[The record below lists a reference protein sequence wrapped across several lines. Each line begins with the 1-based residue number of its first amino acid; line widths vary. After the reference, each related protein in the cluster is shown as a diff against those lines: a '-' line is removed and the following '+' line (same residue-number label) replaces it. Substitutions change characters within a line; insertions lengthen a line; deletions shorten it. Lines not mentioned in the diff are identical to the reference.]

1 MSSAGVSE
9 GDTAYVL
16 GFPMELAGE
25 DRNYVVVRGGT
36 IARIRD
42 CLRNAA
48 PSFLV
53 DASVFPGN
61 SGGPVV
67 VRPEVV
73 AVANTSPVNHALLIG
88 IVAAYLPY
96 QDVAISQQTQRPRVI
111 FEENSA
117 LAVVYPVD
125 AIEEAIPPDL
135 RKPESATAPEPQA
148 APAELPPGGD
158 LPSP

>member
-1 MSSAGVSE
+1 SQFFHGNRHVANRATMKSVGVSE
-9 GDTAYVL
+9 GDVAYVL

-36 IARIRD
+36 VARVRD
-42 CLRNAA
+42 CLRGSAS
-48 PSFLV
+48 SFLV

-67 VRPEVV
+67 VRPEVIAIGGTT
-73 AVANTSPVNHALLIG
+73 AVKEALLIG
-88 IVAAYLPY
+88 VVAGYLPY
-96 QDVAISQQTQRPRVI
+96 QDVAISQQTQNPRVV

-125 AIEEAIPPDL
+125 AIEEAVPAAL
-135 RKPESATAPEPQA
+135 RTMESVK
-148 APAELPPGGD
+148 
-158 LPSP
+158 